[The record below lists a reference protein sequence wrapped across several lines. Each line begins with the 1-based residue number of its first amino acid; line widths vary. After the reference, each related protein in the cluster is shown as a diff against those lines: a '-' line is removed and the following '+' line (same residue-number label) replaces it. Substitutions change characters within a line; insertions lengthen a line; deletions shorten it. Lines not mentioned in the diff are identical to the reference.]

1 MKESKTKKLR
11 DFIKSHEMRYFVTYQ
26 DYIGQ
31 THIKKA
37 FKVEINNNVYWLYF
51 RYGDRPEIIAENT
64 LVKTMAEAKAKADKL
79 REAHKR
85 KKEKESKEKKEK
97 FTEVT
102 KYLERFDTWD
112 LRKGY
117 GDEIKQEC
125 QPFVDAITRI
135 FNRLPDKQKQD
146 ETQAF
151 INMLLR
157 YIQTG
162 TFYNQGKMFRKE
174 QVVQIEYGKDGSVCV
189 ELTNGDKIT
198 PADRNF
204 TSLIKAV
211 FGSNT
216 DGWYYTSVEYP
227 EKERDEVEH
236 PKWK

>member
-11 DFIKSHEMRYFVTYQ
+11 DFIKSHERRYFVTYQ
-26 DYIGQ
+26 DYSGQ

-37 FKVEINNNVYWLYF
+37 FKVEINNDVYWLYF

-64 LVKTMAEAKAKADKL
+64 LVKTMAEAKAKAEKL

-85 KKEKESKEKKEK
+85 KKEKEAKEKKEK

-135 FNRLPDKQKQD
+135 FNRLPDKQ
-146 ETQAF
+146 
-151 INMLLR
+151 
-157 YIQTG
+157 
-162 TFYNQGKMFRKE
+162 NQGKMFRKE